1 MSNSRKVTESKGK
14 KVGVRGKTIVASE
27 TTKADPIE
35 ADAGTEITAAEP
47 TDVAPEMAEQPEAPA
62 PIADVVETTPT
73 PYEAPT
79 PESTTERPARRDPRL
94 PEVGTH
100 IVRKWRGHVV
110 VVKETTDGVF
120 KVKVD
125 SAYVGEARSLT
136 KAAEMALATEGIT
149 SGVNGFSWFHVGEE
163 AKAKHA
169 ATDRRLAALTG
180 LVSRLEDRIEVSE
193 NRVRRLMQER
203 NDALRQIDKVRA
215 SMEAAAA
222 AEATASED

>member
-1 MSNSRKVTESKGK
+1 MSNSKKVTENKGK
-14 KVGVRGKTIVASE
+14 KVGVRGKTIMASE

-35 ADAGTEITAAEP
+35 PDATIETTTAETA
-47 TDVAPEMAEQPEAPA
+47 DVAPEMTDQSETPIPGDGTAEAPTPIEAPA
-62 PIADVVETTPT
+62 PQ
-73 PYEAPT
+73 
-79 PESTTERPARRDPRL
+79 STTERPARRDPRL

-110 VVKETTDGVF
+110 VVKETSDGVF

-125 SAYVGEARSLT
+125 SAYIGEARSLT

-163 AKAKHA
+163 AKSKNA
-169 ATDRRLAALTG
+169 ANDRRLASLTAL
-180 LVSRLEDRIEVSE
+180 VARLEERIEVSE
-193 NRVRRLMQER
+193 NRVRRLMLER

-215 SMEAAAA
+215 AIESEAAAETTESA
-222 AEATASED
+222 D